1 MRDNLPGLVSNSASN
16 AINKSEQKISGKG
29 ALKAG
34 KGFTL
39 FISNEDVNDIIKI
52 INSLEVIVLTD
63 SITEKVKHEI
73 KKQEGRFLP
82 ALLGMLTAPLVI
94 LRLLNVSITI
104 VYLMVSFQE
113 TIYLE

>member
-1 MRDNLPGLVSNSASN
+1 MNG
-16 AINKSEQKISGKG
+16 
-29 ALKAG
+29 
-34 KGFTL
+34 
-39 FISNEDVNDIIKI
+39 IIKI

-63 SITEKVKHEI
+63 NITEKIKHEI

-82 ALLGMLTAPLVI
+82 ALFGMLPAPLVI
-94 LRLLNVSITI
+94 LRLFNVSITI